1 MGAVVVEGLGKAF
14 RQYPSRW
21 ARLAEW
27 LDPWGRP
34 RHRLH
39 WVLRGVTFAVA
50 PGEAVGLVGVNGAGK
65 STLLKI
71 VTGTMAPTEG
81 RVRVQGR
88 VAALLELGLGF
99 HPEFTG
105 RQNAVLAG
113 QLLGLPA
120 GTMRALLPQ
129 IEEFAEIG
137 GYFDEPV
144 RVYSSGMQVRLAFA
158 VATAV
163 RPDVLIVDEAL
174 SVGDAYFQH
183 KCFARIRE
191 FRAAGTTLLFVSHDS
206 AAILGLCDRAVLLH
220 GGRVAREGGP
230 QEVLDFYNALLAD
243 PQGRSIKVMQ
253 APGGG
258 MRTVSGSGQAR
269 LVAVRMTD
277 EEGVEMAAVPVG
289 ARVCLEVEVEAV
301 QTLPSLVV
309 GYAIRDRL
317 GQMVFGTNT
326 AHLGALLEGVE
337 AGARVRFCFEFV
349 ANLGPGSYAVSVAA
363 HAGETHVQGNYEWRD
378 VALVFEV
385 VNAEHAPFLGL
396 AWLPP
401 KLSVEQVNG

>member
-1 MGAVVVEGLGKAF
+1 
-14 RQYPSRW
+14 
-21 ARLAEW
+21 
-27 LDPWGRP
+27 
-34 RHRLH
+34 
-39 WVLRGVTFAVA
+39 
-50 PGEAVGLVGVNGAGK
+50 
-65 STLLKI
+65 
-71 VTGTMAPTEG
+71 
-81 RVRVQGR
+81 

-113 QLLGLPA
+113 QLLGLSA
-120 GTMRALLPQ
+120 ATMRALLPQ
-129 IEEFAEIG
+129 IAEFAEIG
-137 GYFDEPV
+137 EYFDEPV

-220 GGRVAREGGP
+220 GGRVARQGGP

>member
-1 MGAVVVEGLGKAF
+1 MGTVAVEGLGKAF

-27 LDPWGRP
+27 LDPRGRP
-34 RHRLH
+34 RHALH
-39 WVLRGVTFAVA
+39 WVLRGVNFAVA

-81 RVRVQGR
+81 RVRVAGR

-99 HPEFTG
+99 HPEFSG

-113 QLLGLPA
+113 QLLGIPS
-120 GTMRALLPQ
+120 GTMQGLLPG

-137 GYFDEPV
+137 AYFDEPV

>member
-1 MGAVVVEGLGKAF
+1 MGSVRVEGLGKAF

-21 ARLAEW
+21 ARLLEW
-27 LDPWGRP
+27 VDPRGRP
-34 RHRLH
+34 RHALR

-50 PGEAVGLVGVNGAGK
+50 PGEAVGIVGVNGAGK
-65 STLLKI
+65 STLLKLI
-71 VTGTMAPTEG
+71 TGTMAPTEG
-81 RVRVQGR
+81 GVRVEGR

-105 RQNAVLAG
+105 RQNAVLSG
-113 QLLGLPA
+113 QLLGLSA
-120 GTMRALLPQ
+120 ATMRALLPQ
-129 IEEFAEIG
+129 IAEFAEIG
-137 GYFDEPV
+137 AYFDEPV

-220 GGRVAREGGP
+220 GGRVARQGGP

>member
-1 MGAVVVEGLGKAF
+1 MGSVRVEGLGKAF

-21 ARLAEW
+21 ARLLEW
-27 LDPWGRP
+27 VDPRGRP
-34 RHRLH
+34 RHALR

-50 PGEAVGLVGVNGAGK
+50 PGEAVGIVGVNGAGK
-65 STLLKI
+65 STLLKLI
-71 VTGTMAPTEG
+71 TGTMAPTEG
-81 RVRVQGR
+81 GGRVEGR

-99 HPEFTG
+99 HPECTG
-105 RQNAVLAG
+105 RQNAVLSG
-113 QLLGLPA
+113 QLLGLSA
-120 GTMRALLPQ
+120 ATMRALLPQ
-129 IEEFAEIG
+129 IAEFAEIG
-137 GYFDEPV
+137 AYFDEPV

-220 GGRVAREGGP
+220 GGRVARQGGP